1 MSLNVSIRHN
11 YGLSLVELLVS
22 MLVGVI
28 ILSGVT
34 RVMMDSKDTFLMEQ
48 EVAYI
53 QENIRFAQDELGY
66 AIRSAGFFG
75 CAAGV
80 GDLTNT
86 LRTSST
92 AWQFSADGIKG
103 YEYGSVLI
111 PSEYASGMLAGTDT
125 VIVNY
130 AETDDSLYVT
140 SHQPSSAV
148 VHVSDTPSTETG
160 DILAMA
166 SPNCSNM
173 AIFQQTGSTGGGS
186 GIEQF
191 GHSQSGGSVSPGNC
205 SKALSNAD
213 GSGYDCTSPPSPS
226 VTGVIFPP
234 GSKVMKFK
242 SSAYFIKNSPTTG
255 VPSLYRQTLVRS
267 GGTATTQA
275 QELVSGV
282 EDMEI
287 IYGVDTTA
295 TTPDG
300 IVDQYYSA
308 SSITLSEATA
318 VSGWIGWD
326 RVVSVRLTLIMR
338 SNHEVHPSNTSV
350 DLGDGYTFN
359 DKYIRQKLTISSR
372 IRNRGLEG

>member
-103 YEYGSVLI
+103 YEYGSALI
-111 PSEYASGMLAGTDT
+111 PSEYASSMLAGTDT

-140 SHQPSSAV
+140 SHQPNSAV
-148 VHVSDTPSTETG
+148 VHVSGTPSTETG

-191 GHSQSGGSVSPGNC
+191 GHSQSGGSVSPVNC
-205 SKALSNAD
+205 TKALSNAD

-226 VTGVIFPP
+226 VSGVIFP
-234 GSKVMKFK
+234 
-242 SSAYFIKNSPTTG
+242 T
-255 VPSLYRQTLVRS
+255 
-267 GGTATTQA
+267 
-275 QELVSGV
+275 
-282 EDMEI
+282 
-287 IYGVDTTA
+287 
-295 TTPDG
+295 
-300 IVDQYYSA
+300 
-308 SSITLSEATA
+308 
-318 VSGWIGWD
+318 
-326 RVVSVRLTLIMR
+326 RL
-338 SNHEVHPSNTSV
+338 
-350 DLGDGYTFN
+350 
-359 DKYIRQKLTISSR
+359 
-372 IRNRGLEG
+372 